1 MAGYV
6 LSWVDVASEQYAGLP
21 SEVQQLVDLR
31 LADLLE
37 DPDDPRCSEDAASG
51 QWTTTDHQGLGLILY
66 TFRPGGPR
74 LVILR
79 LIY

>member
-1 MAGYV
+1 M
-6 LSWVDVASEQYAGLP
+6 DVARKQYAALP
-21 SEVQQLVDLR
+21 SEIQHLADLR

-37 DPDDPRCSEDAASG
+37 DPDDPRCSEDAAPG
-51 QWTTTDHQGLGLILY
+51 QWTTTYHQGLGLILY